1 MTARAAARAIAAL
14 LWCAGAAA
22 QAETRDEFW
31 PEIDAYLKMSDR
43 ARVFL
48 VASMTSASERYNAA
62 GVTGYQDSELG
73 AHLDV
78 TLTPIFRPALM
89 NADWERDRYLWM
101 RVGYARLGALRD
113 SPDSSDENRGI
124 FELTARNPLPRSTWI
139 FGRFRWEARDIEDQR
154 SNRYRIRVGAER
166 EVTWFERI
174 AVPYVTAETYY
185 DTRYGQWN
193 RQEYKIGAEIAIDD
207 RWRFE
212 PYFARRNDQRSE
224 PAHINAIGL
233 ALKYFR

>member
-1 MTARAAARAIAAL
+1 MTARAAARSIAAL
-14 LWCAGAAA
+14 LLCAAAAA
-22 QAETRDEFW
+22 QAETRSEFW
-31 PEIDAYLKMSDR
+31 PEIDAYLKTSDR

-48 VASMTSASERYNAA
+48 VASMTSAAERHDAG

-101 RVGYARLGALRD
+101 RIGYARLGALRG
-113 SPDSSDENRGI
+113 STDSSDENRGI
-124 FELTARNPLPRSTWI
+124 FELTARNPMPRATWI
-139 FGRFRWEARDIEDQR
+139 FGRFRWEARDIEGQR
-154 SNRYRIRVGAER
+154 SNRYRIRLGAER
-166 EVTWFERI
+166 EVTWFERV

-185 DTRYGQWN
+185 DTRYDQWS

-207 RWRFE
+207 RWRIE

-233 ALKYFR
+233 ALKYFH